1 MPRRYT
7 IPGARHKDRVRRQTH
22 AMYCTQRVNSPFSI
36 ASQNRSL
43 QSEHFASTPI
53 APLCGP
59 QQRDDLAP
67 RRAKAKVILPRK
79 RVKESSC
86 LHGRAMEVASMS
98 VRQMKEVR
106 AFTLTTCPRQP
117 VLCS

>member
-79 RVKESSC
+79 RVK
-86 LHGRAMEVASMS
+86 G
-98 VRQMKEVR
+98 
-106 AFTLTTCPRQP
+106 
-117 VLCS
+117 